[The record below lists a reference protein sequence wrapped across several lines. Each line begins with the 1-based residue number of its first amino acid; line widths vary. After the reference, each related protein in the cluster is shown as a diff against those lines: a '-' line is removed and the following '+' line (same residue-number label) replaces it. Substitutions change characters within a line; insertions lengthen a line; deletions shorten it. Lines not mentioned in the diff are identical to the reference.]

1 MRRRLPTPKAYSSCR
16 PFASLTHSGRA
27 MGEAVSL
34 RPAFAASQ
42 PANAYFRPH
51 DVNKASHILVST
63 RRSICEYMRIFLQ
76 LTLRLQMSSLTFGSA
91 GEAAVTRQP
100 KRASATTTKTS
111 STPHH
116 HTPRTATKQH
126 DKLHRMTAKLLW
138 YVFRRLVG
146 AQQRIL
152 TWSCR
157 FARFA
162 FTARVRPPASGMSH
176 LPPTHTQHT
185 SMRFRLEYISS
196 ARPRR
201 CFGYVVDLSTPCLE
215 IFTDTMRQRLPRRL
229 ASAFHVGNHQHH
241 NTRSPTVSD
250 SRH

>member
-1 MRRRLPTPKAYSSCR
+1 MTMRNTSATTKKQAEALAHIHSILPVP
-16 PFASLTHSGRA
+16 
-27 MGEAVSL
+27 
-34 RPAFAASQ
+34 
-42 PANAYFRPH
+42 
-51 DVNKASHILVST
+51 
-63 RRSICEYMRIFLQ
+63 SICVVDSQRPRNGRGSESSACLRRPTARQRLLPPSRRQQGIPHHGKHKGKHPRVHAHLFQ

-116 HTPRTATKQH
+116 TPRTATKQH

-138 YVFRRLVG
+138 YVSRRLVR

-176 LPPTHTQHT
+176 LPPTHTTH
-185 SMRFRLEYISS
+185 
-196 ARPRR
+196 
-201 CFGYVVDLSTPCLE
+201 
-215 IFTDTMRQRLPRRL
+215 
-229 ASAFHVGNHQHH
+229 FHALQ
-241 NTRSPTVSD
+241 T
-250 SRH
+250 